1 MKQNGPC
8 YFQLIPRKFPG
19 QGAVIQYG
27 RTKSPIN
34 LWTAHRYHT
43 CFIVWLSSLQ
53 HMDSILTHQ
62 QGAYFA
68 AFVFWTILIPSWNA
82 AQNISKNRIHEVISF
97 ICVSQCGEPRPT
109 LACERLSP
117 FEDAPHVLPV
127 NLFTCEMIP
136 TGVFEAFHNIPS
148 LLAAPSRLNINMSL
162 A

>member
-68 AFVFWTILIPSWNA
+68 AFFFLNNPYSKLERCAKYKQKQNSWSNILYMCFTVRWTSPHPGLWTT
-82 AQNISKNRIHEVISF
+82 
-97 ICVSQCGEPRPT
+97 EPFRG
-109 LACERLSP
+109 C
-117 FEDAPHVLPV
+117 
-127 NLFTCEMIP
+127 
-136 TGVFEAFHNIPS
+136 
-148 LLAAPSRLNINMSL
+148 PSRVTSEPVYLWNDPNRCFWSL
-162 A
+162 PQHSQSFGGPLQA